1 MISEAS
7 PKRLTDARHPDQCGR
22 ARMTRS
28 WNKATKVRN
37 LPLALITSCETSVML
52 SG

>member
-37 LPLALITSCETSVML
+37 LALITSCETSVML